1 MGIFNNVGRYDD
13 KDISEYM
20 RILYSQ
26 TQGGG
31 LKLDPNNNY
40 DIEQKRLVNVG
51 EGVDNDDAIT
61 KHQMEVGL
69 STKLKKKILI

>member
-1 MGIFNNVGRYDD
+1 MGIFNNVGGYND
-13 KDISEYM
+13 KDISKY
-20 RILYSQ
+20 ITIIYSQ
-26 TQGGG
+26 TQGSG

-61 KHQMEVGL
+61 KH
-69 STKLKKKILI
+69 